1 MSFFGFDTT
10 LDRLE
15 SKNGAHGSE
24 PIAVYDWGSESYA
37 KFGAALDE
45 TLDELN
51 DETFGAASED
61 VGKDFDFSG
70 TKGGAQMSAEAAP
83 LAKSTAQQPTQS
95 STNNDLISRP
105 SQSTIDAIWNDK
117 SVASVLGRVGNDTW
131 NKPAQTNNN
140 DHKFS
145 PFNTPS
151 QPQPQVAQQSS
162 QPRIRTLQEIEAEQL
177 ARARGIGSS
186 PALQHAS
193 PASHQH
199 ASPAV
204 HHAAPT
210 MHQGS
215 PGISMHQGPSPLHQN
230 SSAMHQ
236 GPLGMHQLPPGMHQG
251 LPPMHQNSPTM
262 HQSSPMMHQASP
274 YGHNRAQSLAQQ
286 HARTQSQIAALE
298 GLEREMQAMQLGG
311 GMGFRMG
318 AMGMNQMGMGVNQ
331 GGVMGMNQGP
341 HPSMGVGHGG
351 MMGMGGLEQ
360 FQHQRTPSLNTKQQQ
375 QQQLLMGMQGLDPH
389 PDMMLLPPEQREAV
403 MGEAMRKI
411 METER
416 MEEKRRIKA
425 IKIAQMSK
433 YNDLMSQSDKD
444 FITRIQVSQLVTQDP
459 SEDFYANSLGSSG
472 IAAAASHTRG
482 RRRENALQK
491 MATQVERI
499 VNNAKARE
507 LEKGAQSV
515 SHLQGALGKV
525 SGRSYKAAPRQL
537 LQVEHDH
544 ISKEDAATAKQ
555 AAQLGREALG
565 NQPGAGTG
573 IVKRDPLTRREAL
586 ITLEA
591 IYDRVL
597 KIEQLQRTP
606 PSPED
611 PVAQTK
617 WWVTLLIPEAKSLRG
632 MMLFRREMYE
642 SETDALWSF
651 LPILTPLE
659 TSNPHPFASLLA
671 PSKGKRLIPRLT
683 RLFDSN
689 RVLTMYTLLIA
700 VFSQLDVVREAEQ
713 DHAQTDLFMANVLP
727 PLVPIL
733 GNAGLR
739 FVHGL
744 LGLLIESGSNL
755 VQLAGTKPGI
765 AVLTILLSR
774 VEILKTSEAE
784 APNSSELQ
792 AWQNVFD
799 TLFRSL
805 AQHLV
810 SLFPSTRYAAAQAFG
825 GTPHLPEG
833 PDVADEPVWQFCAAL
848 AVNADMQQ
856 QQQLVAEL
864 RDKVLENVAGVT
876 KGWVAD
882 ERVAALKLANV
893 NLFLHALG
901 LDSSQIVL

>member
-1 MSFFGFDTT
+1 MSFFGFDTS
-10 LDRLE
+10 LDKFD
-15 SKNGAHGSE
+15 SKNGGHGEE
-24 PIAVYDWGSESYA
+24 PIAVYDWGSERYE
-37 KFGAALDE
+37 KFGTALDD

-51 DETFGAASED
+51 DETFGMASED

-70 TKGGAQMSAEAAP
+70 TKGSAQKPAETIAAI
-83 LAKSTAQQPTQS
+83 KITNQQPTAAN
-95 STNNDLISRP
+95 TNNDLTCMPLICAS
-105 SQSTIDAIWNDK
+105 SLDTIWNDK
-117 SVASVLGRVGNDTW
+117 SVASVLGRVGSDSW
-131 NKPAQTNNN
+131 NKSAQTNDNN
-140 DHKFS
+140 TFP
-145 PFNTPS
+145 PFNAPS
-151 QPQPQVAQQSS
+151 QTQPQVIQQSS

-186 PALQHAS
+186 PALQNAS

-199 ASPAV
+199 SSPAV

-215 PGISMHQGPSPLHQN
+215 PGMPVHQGPSPLHQN
-230 SSAMHQ
+230 ASAMHQ
-236 GPLGMHQLPPGMHQG
+236 FPPGIHHG
-251 LPPMHQNSPTM
+251 IPPMHQNSPTM
-262 HQSSPMMHQASP
+262 HQSSPMMHQASS
-274 YGHNRAQSLAQQ
+274 YLHNRTQSLAQQ

-298 GLEREMQAMQLGG
+298 GLEREVQAMQLGG
-311 GMGFRMG
+311 GTGFRMG
-318 AMGMNQMGMGVNQ
+318 TMGINQ
-331 GGVMGMNQGP
+331 GGMVGMNQGL
-341 HPSMGVGHGG
+341 HPNMGIGPGG
-351 MMGMGGLEQ
+351 MIGIGGFEQ
-360 FQHQRTPSLNTKQQQ
+360 LQHQRTPSLNMKQQQ
-375 QQQLLMGMQGLDPH
+375 QQQLLMGMHGIDSH
-389 PDMMLLPPEQREAV
+389 PDMMMLPPEQREAV
-403 MGEAMRKI
+403 MGEAVRKI

-444 FITRIQVSQLVTQDP
+444 FITRIQVSQLVTLDP

-482 RRRENALQK
+482 RRRENALAK

-507 LEKGAQSV
+507 LEKGTQSV
-515 SHLQGALGKV
+515 GHLQGALGKV

-565 NQPGAGTG
+565 NQPGAGAG

-586 ITLEA
+586 LTLEG
-591 IYDRVL
+591 IYDRVI
-597 KIEQLQRTP
+597 KIEQLQRAA

-617 WWVTLLIPEAKSLRG
+617 W
-632 MMLFRREMYE
+632 REIYE
-642 SETDALWSF
+642 NEIEALWTF

-713 DHAQTDLFMANVLP
+713 NHVQTDLFMTSVLP

-784 APNSSELQ
+784 APNSNELQ

-810 SLFPSTRYAAAQAFG
+810 SLFPSTRHAAAQAFG
-825 GTPHLPEG
+825 AAAYLPEG
-833 PDVADEPVWQFCAAL
+833 PDAADEPIWQFCAAL

-864 RDKVLENVAGVT
+864 RDKVLENVAGAT

-882 ERVAALKLANV
+882 ERVRALKLANV

-901 LDSSQIVL
+901 LDSSQIML

>member
-10 LDRLE
+10 LDRLDT
-15 SKNGAHGSE
+15 KNGVHGNE
-24 PIAVYDWGSESYA
+24 PVAVYDWGSESYE
-37 KFGAALDE
+37 KFGATLDE

-70 TKGGAQMSAEAAP
+70 TKGGIQQSAELTP
-83 LAKSTAQQPTQS
+83 AKATAQQPAQHSTS
-95 STNNDLISRP
+95 SDLTSRP
-105 SQSTIDAIWNDK
+105 SQSSLDAIWNDK
-117 SVASVLGRVGNDTW
+117 SVASVLGRVGGDVW
-131 NKPAQTNNN
+131 NKPAQSNNN
-140 DHKFS
+140 GHSFP
-145 PFNTPS
+145 PFNTSS
-151 QPQPQVAQQSS
+151 QPQPQVVQQSS

-186 PALQHAS
+186 PALQHPS
-193 PASHQH
+193 PASHPH

-210 MHQGS
+210 MHQSS
-215 PGISMHQGPSPLHQN
+215 PGIPIHQGPSPLHQN
-230 SSAMHQ
+230 SSTMHQ
-236 GPLGMHQLPPGMHQG
+236 GPPGMHQVTPGMHQG
-251 LPPMHQNSPTM
+251 LPSMHQNSPTM
-262 HQSSPMMHQASP
+262 HQSSPMLHQAPP
-274 YGHNRAQSLAQQ
+274 YGHNRVQSLAQQ

-298 GLEREMQAMQLGG
+298 GLEREMQAMQLSG
-311 GMGFRMG
+311 GMSFRMG
-318 AMGMNQMGMGVNQ
+318 AMGMNPVGMGMNQAGMSMNQ
-331 GGVMGMNQGP
+331 GGMMGMNQGP
-341 HPSMGVGHGG
+341 HPNMGVHGG

-360 FQHQRTPSLNTKQQQ
+360 LQHQRAPSLNTKQQQ
-375 QQQLLMGMQGLDPH
+375 QQQLLMGMHGLDPH

-459 SEDFYANSLGSSG
+459 SEDFYANLLGSSG
-472 IAAAASHTRG
+472 IAAAATHTRG

-507 LEKGAQSV
+507 LEKGAQGA

-565 NQPGAGTG
+565 NLPGAGTG
-573 IVKRDPLTRREAL
+573 IVKRDPLTKREAL

-611 PVAQTK
+611 PMAQAK
-617 WWVTLLIPEAKSLRG
+617 W
-632 MMLFRREMYE
+632 RETYE
-642 SETDALWSF
+642 SETDGLWSF

-683 RLFDSN
+683 RIFDPN

-713 DHAQTDLFMANVLP
+713 NHVQTDLFMTSVLP

-774 VEILKTSEAE
+774 VEILKTSEVE
-784 APNSSELQ
+784 APDSSELQ

-810 SLFPSTRYAAAQAFG
+810 SLFPSTRYAAAQTFG
-825 GTPHLPEG
+825 ATPYLPEG

-864 RDKVLENVAGVT
+864 REKVLENVAGAT

-882 ERVAALKLANV
+882 ERVGALKLANV

>member
-10 LDRLE
+10 LDRLDA
-15 SKNGAHGSE
+15 KNGAHANE
-24 PIAVYDWGSESYA
+24 PVAVYDWGSESYN
-37 KFGAALDE
+37 KFGASLDE

-51 DETFGAASED
+51 DETFGATSED

-70 TKGGAQMSAEAAP
+70 TKGGMQQSVETAP
-83 LAKSTAQQPTQS
+83 PAKASTQQPVLLDS
-95 STNNDLISRP
+95 GDLTSRP
-105 SQSTIDAIWNDK
+105 SQSSLDAIWNDK
-117 SVASVLGRVGNDTW
+117 SVASVLGRVGNETW

-140 DHKFS
+140 NQNFS

-151 QPQPQVAQQSS
+151 QPQPQVVQQSS

-177 ARARGIGSS
+177 ARVRGIGSS

-204 HHAAPT
+204 HHAAST

-215 PGISMHQGPSPLHQN
+215 PGIPMHQGASPLHQN

-236 GPLGMHQLPPGMHQG
+236 GPPGMHHVPPGMHQG
-251 LPPMHQNSPTM
+251 LPPMHQSSPTM
-262 HQSSPMMHQASP
+262 HHSTPMLHQALP

-318 AMGMNQMGMGVNQ
+318 AMGINQAS
-331 GGVMGMNQGP
+331 MGMNQGGMMGINQSS
-341 HPSMGVGHGG
+341 HPGMGMGPGG

-360 FQHQRTPSLNTKQQQ
+360 LHQRAPSLNAKQQQ
-375 QQQLLMGMQGLDPH
+375 QQQLLMGMHGLDPH
-389 PDMMLLPPEQREAV
+389 PDMMMLPPEQREAV

-459 SEDFYANSLGSSG
+459 SEDFYASLLGSSG

-507 LEKGAQSV
+507 LEKGTQSV

-565 NQPGAGTG
+565 NQPAAGAG

-611 PVAQTK
+611 PVVQAR
-617 WWVTLLIPEAKSLRG
+617 W
-632 MMLFRREMYE
+632 RETYE
-642 SETDALWSF
+642 SEMDALWSF

-683 RLFDSN
+683 RIFDPN

-713 DHAQTDLFMANVLP
+713 NHAQTDLFMTSVLP

-774 VEILKTSEAE
+774 VEILKTSEAD

-792 AWQNVFD
+792 AWQSVFD

-810 SLFPSTRYAAAQAFG
+810 SLFPSTRYATSQAFG
-825 GTPHLPEG
+825 ATPHLPEG

-864 RDKVLENVAGVT
+864 RDKVLENVAGAT

-882 ERVAALKLANV
+882 ERVGALKLANV

>member
-10 LDRLE
+10 LDRLD

-24 PIAVYDWGSESYA
+24 PIAVYDWGSESYD

-51 DETFGAASED
+51 DETFGATSED
-61 VGKDFDFSG
+61 VGKDFDFSS
-70 TKGGAQMSAEAAP
+70 TNASVQMSAEVAP
-83 LAKSTAQQPTQS
+83 LTKTTAQQPTQS
-95 STNNDLISRP
+95 STNNDLTSRT

-117 SVASVLGRVGNDTW
+117 SVASVLGRVGSDTW
-131 NKPAQTNNN
+131 NKPTQTSNNS
-140 DHKFS
+140 HKFS

-151 QPQPQVAQQSS
+151 QPQPQVAQQAS

-193 PASHQH
+193 QASHQH

-215 PGISMHQGPSPLHQN
+215 PGIPMHQGPSPLHQN
-230 SSAMHQ
+230 SSTIHQ
-236 GPLGMHQLPPGMHQG
+236 GPPGMHQLPPGMHQG

-262 HQSSPMMHQASP
+262 HQSSPMMHQATP

-318 AMGMNQMGMGVNQ
+318 AMGINQIGMGMNQGGMMGVNQ
-331 GGVMGMNQGP
+331 GP
-341 HPSMGVGHGG
+341 HPGMGISHGG
-351 MMGMGGLEQ
+351 MMGVGGLEQ

-389 PDMMLLPPEQREAV
+389 SDMMLLPPEQREAV

-459 SEDFYANSLGSSG
+459 SEDFYANLLGSSG

-491 MATQVERI
+491 MAAQVERI

-515 SHLQGALGKV
+515 GHLQGALGKV

-565 NQPGAGTG
+565 NHPGAGTG
-573 IVKRDPLTRREAL
+573 VVKRDPLTRHEAL

-597 KIEQLQRTP
+597 KVEQLQRTP
-606 PSPED
+606 PPPED
-611 PVAQTK
+611 PVAQAK
-617 WWVTLLIPEAKSLRG
+617 W
-632 MMLFRREMYE
+632 REMYE
-642 SETDALWSF
+642 SEKDALWSF

-683 RLFDSN
+683 RLFDPN

-713 DHAQTDLFMANVLP
+713 NHAQTDLFMTSVLP

-825 GTPHLPEG
+825 GTPYLPEG

-864 RDKVLENVAGVT
+864 RDKVLENVAGAT

-882 ERVAALKLANV
+882 ERVAASKLANV